1 MHERL
6 FSFITRFV
14 GWIDKI
20 PAVLLL
26 ILIFFPL
33 SSYLL
38 IVKEHSLSDILSDAK
53 DRLLK

>member
-33 SSYLL
+33 FYLL
-38 IVKEHSLSDILSDAK
+38 IVKEHSLSDIFSDAK

>member
-6 FSFITRFV
+6 FSFIPRFV

-20 PAVLLL
+20 PTALLL

-33 SSYLL
+33 FYRL
-38 IVKEHSLSDILSDAK
+38 IVKGHSLSDIFSEAK

>member
-14 GWIDKI
+14 GWIDKT
-20 PAVLLL
+20 PTALLL

-33 SSYLL
+33 FYRL
-38 IVKEHSLSDILSDAK
+38 IVKGNSLSDIFSEAK